1 MIFLRLINLLAIA
14 CLIGAA
20 AYVYDIKYD
29 TTRRAQKVAHLR
41 IEVRHE
47 REQIA
52 VLRARWARSEN
63 PIRMEQL
70 TDRFLHLEPV
80 KPHQFGMISTIPD
93 RPPQPDEETEDLIG
107 AFLEK
112 AGDVPTGSI
121 GGHAAA
127 SHAHQP
133 SQR

>member
-52 VLRARWARSEN
+52 SLRARWAQLEN
-63 PIRMEQL
+63 PIRIEQL

-80 KPHQFGMISTIPD
+80 KPEQFGVLATIPD

-112 AGDVPTGSI
+112 AADVPTGSI
-121 GGHAAA
+121 AGHAPA
-127 SHAHQP
+127 SHAHKP